1 MKKRKTGKK
10 SLRSKVD
17 EASIRRRHE
26 LIGIVLVAVAVLSVC
41 GLLGFNAGF
50 VGLWLARF
58 FRYFFGVGSWIFVA
72 VLLWVGGTQI
82 VKHRTSFSSGFFGV
96 FAFLAFALALYH
108 HFVTQPGTE
117 ILPESLPKGGGL
129 LGGVL
134 LLLLRKI
141 AGVSGGLVIILAG
154 LLGSFLWTTQWSLS
168 SGILRT
174 RDKAKAGASAARSA
188 IGAARERLE
197 ERRER
202 RRVEK
207 E

>member
-1 MKKRKTGKK
+1 MKKRKAGKK

-82 VKHRTSFSSGFFGV
+82 IKHRTSFSSGFLGV
-96 FAFLAFALALYH
+96 LGFLA
-108 HFVTQPGTE
+108 
-117 ILPESLPKGGGL
+117 S
-129 LGGVL
+129 
-134 LLLLRKI
+134 
-141 AGVSGGLVIILAG
+141 
-154 LLGSFLWTTQWSLS
+154 
-168 SGILRT
+168 
-174 RDKAKAGASAARSA
+174 
-188 IGAARERLE
+188 
-197 ERRER
+197 
-202 RRVEK
+202 
-207 E
+207 